1 MPSSGDAPP
10 SRRAPHQGGGTGARP
25 LLLVL
30 ILLLLQGC
38 DDQRQ
43 PFPFLAAQLERAL
56 GAPGITDDL
65 PAPVDRDWAAIQ
77 ASDTLVALVT
87 FNSTSYFIY
96 RGQPMGFE
104 YALLRAFAE
113 DHDLELRTVVAREPE
128 RLFRMLNEG
137 EGDVVA
143 ARLVPIPE
151 WSEHVGFTR
160 SLYETRPVIVQSSTG
175 EVGAGGERA
184 SPGDSVLPGG
194 QPPPRQLEVRLIRHP
209 SELAGEAVHLPPS
222 SPYYQSIVELSDS
235 MEGQVEVVEVGNA
248 DALEELISAVAHG
261 AIRLTVSQEN
271 LAELTQEQ
279 FTNIEVQPVMGPVH
293 PVAWAV
299 RTNADELRRRLD
311 QWIGDPENQELLAS
325 LYRRYFV
332 DREGYVSRAQS
343 ELLSSET
350 GIISQF
356 DTLLKREAEEIGWDW
371 KLLAAQVFQE
381 SRFDPQARS
390 WAGAQGLLQLMPATA
405 REVGVGNPG
414 DPEENV
420 AGGVRYLAWLTGQW
434 TDRIPA
440 QEERLKFILASYNA
454 GLGHVQDAQ
463 RLAEKY
469 GDDPGDWDDVAYW
482 MLQKSKPRYYRDPVV
497 RYGYV
502 RGTEPVHYVSQILE
516 RYERYRDIPGEE
528 ADTAGADTSAT
539 PNREPERRNR

>member
-1 MPSSGDAPP
+1 M
-10 SRRAPHQGGGTGARP
+10 RP

-38 DDQRQ
+38 DGDRQ
-43 PFPFLAAQLERAL
+43 PFPFLASQLERAL
-56 GAPGITDDL
+56 AAPGITERL
-65 PAPVDRDWAAIQ
+65 PEPVERDWTAIQ
-77 ASDTLVALVT
+77 ARDTLVALVT

-104 YALLRAFAE
+104 YALLRSFAG
-113 DHDLELRTVVAREPE
+113 DHDIELRTVVVREPE
-128 RLFRMLNEG
+128 NLFRMLNRG

-143 ARLVPIPE
+143 SRLVPVPE
-151 WSEHVGFTR
+151 WGEHVGFTR
-160 SLYETRPVIVQSSTG
+160 ALYETRPVVVQARS
-175 EVGAGGERA
+175 AGSDAGPDSLSARTPGSA
-184 SPGDSVLPGG
+184 PADSAFRLSPAE
-194 QPPPRQLEVRLIRHP
+194 LEVRLIRHP

-235 MEGQVEVVEVGNA
+235 LEGQVEVVEVGNA

-311 QWIGDPENQELLAS
+311 QWIGDPENRELLAS

-440 QEERLKFILASYNA
+440 RQERLKFILASYNA

-528 ADTAGADTSAT
+528 ADTVEADTSAT
-539 PNREPERRNR
+539 PNREPERRNRR